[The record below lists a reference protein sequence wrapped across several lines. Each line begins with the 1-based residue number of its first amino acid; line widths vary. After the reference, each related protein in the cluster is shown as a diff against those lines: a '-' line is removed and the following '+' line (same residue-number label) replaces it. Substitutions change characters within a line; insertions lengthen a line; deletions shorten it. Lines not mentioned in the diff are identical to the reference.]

1 MSDSSNVA
9 AQNSRMSLVV
19 VASSAGTVFEWYDF
33 FIYGSVA
40 PIIAKHFFASA
51 GETQGYILTLLTFA
65 AGFFARPFGAV
76 FFGRLGDRTGRKRT
90 FLVTITVMGLA
101 TFIAGLLPDANG
113 MSIPMA

>member
-1 MSDSSNVA
+1 MADPANTA
-9 AQNSRMSLVV
+9 AGAAPLKTRMGLVV
-19 VASSAGTVFEWYDF
+19 TASAAGTVFEWYDF

-90 FLVTITVMGLA
+90 FLITI
-101 TFIAGLLPDANG
+101 
-113 MSIPMA
+113 